1 MPSETPLLKIRGRK
15 RKQKP
20 SPQASKVGV
29 SARKNLVTWDKDYA
43 QQLLEK
49 IVKQK

>member
-1 MPSETPLLKIRGRK
+1 MHSYSTKIVEVMSA
-15 RKQKP
+15 KP
-20 SPQASKVGV
+20 KPEGMSDVDWT
-29 SARKNLVTWDKDYA
+29 ARKNLVTWDKDYA